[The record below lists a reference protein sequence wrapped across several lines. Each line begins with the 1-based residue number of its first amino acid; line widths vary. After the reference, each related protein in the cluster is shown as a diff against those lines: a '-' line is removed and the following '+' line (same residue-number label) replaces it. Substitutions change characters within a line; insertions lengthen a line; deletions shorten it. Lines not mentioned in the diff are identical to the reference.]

1 MQEQLI
7 HTLEEE
13 NKQLLHQTNKLLEQV
28 QCNNYFNTNI
38 VYHFKYQNQE
48 LLVRTLQTK
57 DRCLEDE
64 KLFRYDV

>member
-28 QCNNYFNTNI
+28 CTYLYVCIYINCVPFFKLESRAVSKDITNQRP
-38 VYHFKYQNQE
+38 VP
-48 LLVRTLQTK
+48 RG
-57 DRCLEDE
+57 
-64 KLFRYDV
+64 

>member
-28 QCNNYFNTNI
+28 YTYSYICMCVHDYCVPFFKLESRAASEDITN
-38 VYHFKYQNQE
+38 
-48 LLVRTLQTK
+48 
-57 DRCLEDE
+57 
-64 KLFRYDV
+64 